1 MSPVG
6 NGLLSRLT
14 GGKPGV
20 EVSCV
25 IATEKPSWPEVGLC
39 SVLFGR
45 NIMAKPARITG
56 LRCRA
61 VGQADARRKIVAVGI
76 GLIAG
81 IAAGS
86 YVLQSAA
93 QVGQTDL

>member
-1 MSPVG
+1 
-6 NGLLSRLT
+6 
-14 GGKPGV
+14 
-20 EVSCV
+20 
-25 IATEKPSWPEVGLC
+25 
-39 SVLFGR
+39 
-45 NIMAKPARITG
+45 MAKPARITG